1 MIELQHPDLSLSR
14 QCELLGLNRAT
25 YYYQPVSESAFNLE
39 VMRRIDE
46 QYLKTPFYGWPRMTA
61 WLRQEGYALNHKRV
75 QRLMKL
81 MGLLAV
87 YPKPRTS
94 QPAQNHLTYPYLLT
108 NLVINQPNQVWC
120 SDITYIPLSGGFMY
134 LVVIMDWFSR
144 FVLAWQLSNTLD
156 SFFCQLALE
165 QALLIG
171 TPKIFN
177 TDQGTQF
184 TAQAFTAIL
193 LTAGI
198 QISMDGRGRFW
209 DNIFI
214 ERLWRSLKYEEVYL
228 RVYPDGLTLQ
238 AELENYLTFYN
249 HQRLHQ
255 SLDYHTPA
263 DVYFGRYVSQFA
275 DFKTTLS
282 NSGIKRV

>member
-1 MIELQHPDLSLSR
+1 
-14 QCELLGLNRAT
+14 
-25 YYYQPVSESAFNLE
+25 
-39 VMRRIDE
+39 MRRIDE

-263 DVYFGRYVSQFA
+263 DVYFGRYVPSV
-275 DFKTTLS
+275 S
-282 NSGIKRV
+282 

>member
-263 DVYFGRYVSQFA
+263 DVYFGRYVPSV
-275 DFKTTLS
+275 S
-282 NSGIKRV
+282 